1 MHKKYKISFRSG
13 LNNLYKNHYQIILT
27 TFTNQIFNFMRRII
41 ISAMIF
47 CLISAV
53 AFAGGYQVSLHGQK
67 QIGMGLIGT
76 SLSLD
81 ASAAFYNPGGL
92 ALMPDQLSIM
102 GGASG
107 IFASTTFQ
115 MKQPS
120 MYQAKTDNPMG
131 TPFYFYAGGMI
142 TDRLAAG
149 LAVNTP
155 YGNSL
160 KWEDGWAGRFL
171 IDEISLMA
179 ITIQPTVSYKI
190 TDNISLGAGFVYAY
204 GAVEMKRALPVQD
217 HTAEGHVSIEGNT
230 SNFGF
235 NAGVLYASDIGLN
248 IGLSYRS
255 LIDMEVDDGDAVF
268 SLPASLK
275 PSFPD
280 SKVETMLPLPANLDF
295 GLSYQLT
302 PDLMIGMALNYV
314 FWDAYEDLAFDFEQD
329 LDLDDASPREYSNT
343 LIVRLGG
350 QYRINDALYLRAG
363 GYYDPSP
370 VNEIYFSP
378 ETPSLDNLA
387 FTGGLS
393 FLPLQNLSVDLSLLF
408 ILGLEG
414 DREFAPANFGGT
426 YKSRGMIPGIG
437 ISYSL

>member
-1 MHKKYKISFRSG
+1 
-13 LNNLYKNHYQIILT
+13 
-27 TFTNQIFNFMRRII
+27 MRRII
-41 ISAMIF
+41 LSAMIF
-47 CLISAV
+47 FLVSAV

-76 SLSLD
+76 SLSMD
-81 ASAAFYNPGGL
+81 GSAAFYNPGAL
-92 ALMPDQLSIM
+92 AMMPDQLSIM

-107 IFASTTFQ
+107 IFASTAFR

-120 MYQAKTDNPMG
+120 IYEAKTDNPMG
-131 TPFYFYAGGMI
+131 TPFYFYAAGMI

-160 KWEDGWAGRFL
+160 KWEDGWAGRHL

-190 TDNISLGAGFVYAY
+190 TENISIGAGFVYAI
-204 GAVEMKRALPVQD
+204 GAVDMKRALPVQD
-217 HTAEGHVSIEGNT
+217 RTAEGQVSIEGST
-230 SNFGF
+230 ANFGF
-235 NAGVLYASDIGLN
+235 NAGVLYASDMGLN
-248 IGLSYRS
+248 FGVSYRS
-255 LIDMEVDDGDAVF
+255 RIDMEVDDGDAVF
-268 SLPASLK
+268 SVPASLK
-275 PSFPD
+275 PGFPD
-280 SKVETMLPLPANLDF
+280 SKVETMLPLPANLDI
-295 GLSYQLT
+295 GLSYEISR
-302 PDLMIGMALNYV
+302 DLMIGMALNYV
-314 FWDAYEDLAFDFEQD
+314 FWDAYEELSFTFEQNPD
-329 LDLDDASPREYSNT
+329 LSDASPRDYSNT

-350 QYRINDALYLRAG
+350 QYRVNDALYLRAG

-370 VNEIYFSP
+370 VNEIFFSP

-393 FLPLQNLSVDLSLLF
+393 FLPMHNLSIDLSLLF

-414 DREFAPANFGGT
+414 EREFAPANFGGT
-426 YKSRGMIPGIG
+426 YKSRIMIPGIG